1 MNHFRAFA
9 NSVASAAR
17 DISRDIQT
25 SFDDNN
31 KGTGRKYEIGSRTVR
46 EEKLLSEGG
55 FGFVY
60 LVRDVITNDPFVI
73 KKILCQDK
81 ERYDLACRE
90 VEIFEKLP
98 VHANLVKYY
107 GHIIEKE
114 SRNKEVI
121 ILLEF
126 CPGGHLY
133 DMMQKQN
140 SRVPTNH
147 IIKVLKDVVGGLVA
161 LQRMDPPVQHRDLK
175 LENVL
180 MSSSGSYVL
189 LDFGSW
195 SSASP
200 DVSKLSREELMQ
212 FGEIVERYTTLMYRP
227 PEMADL
233 YKGFKISGQVDVW
246 MLGCILFTLIN
257 NYHPFQNASNLAI
270 VNCRYSFNQDE
281 CKRYPAKLIQLCAWL
296 LAQNPVDRPTAQQLV
311 TILNDWDQRL
321 EEPLPLPSS
330 VIERIEKDAR
340 LYNIPSMARGVKT
353 SSSPRQSFKAAAPQ
367 TDSSG
372 WGSSPPESEPAGGS
386 WEASFDL
393 LGVAADASPAKK
405 QVSATS
411 QLPDLLG

>member
-9 NSVASAAR
+9 NSVASAAK

-25 SFDDNN
+25 SFDDNT
-31 KGTGRKYEIGSRTVR
+31 KVPGKQCKIGSRTVR

-98 VHANLVKYY
+98 VHPNLVKYY

-114 SRNKEVI
+114 SRNREVI
-121 ILLEF
+121 LLLEF

-140 SRVPTNH
+140 SRVPTNT

-200 DVSKLSREELMQ
+200 DLSKLSREELMQ

-281 CKRYPAKLIQLCAWL
+281 CKRYPAKLIELCAWL

-311 TILNDWDQRL
+311 TILNEWDQRL
-321 EEPLPLPSS
+321 EEPLTLPTS

-340 LYNIPSMARGVKT
+340 LYGIPSMARGVKT
-353 SSSPRQSFKAAAPQ
+353 SSSPRGSFKAPVPQ
-367 TDSSG
+367 SDSSG
-372 WGSSPPESEPAGGS
+372 WGSAPAKSEPAGGT

-393 LGVAADASPAKK
+393 LGVAVDASPAKK
-405 QVSATS
+405 QVSSTS
-411 QLPDLLG
+411 ELPDLLG